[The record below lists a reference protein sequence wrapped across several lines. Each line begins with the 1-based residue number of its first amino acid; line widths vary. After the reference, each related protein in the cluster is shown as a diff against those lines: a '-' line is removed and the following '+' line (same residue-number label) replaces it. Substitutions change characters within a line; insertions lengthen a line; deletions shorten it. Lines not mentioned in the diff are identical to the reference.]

1 MKKKATKQNAQRVP
15 ARGRGVQIDPAQFGI
30 DLSVVLD
37 EIKPHL
43 SGTRREIGEAAGG
56 MAPNVVSDLLTGNR
70 QPSLGSLAAL
80 ARASGG
86 QLDLK
91 YKPPSPPK
99 KGKAS

>member
-1 MKKKATKQNAQRVP
+1 MKKKTSKKNAQRVP
-15 ARGRGVQIDPAQFGI
+15 TRGRGVQIDPVQFGI

-56 MAPNVVSDLLTGNR
+56 LSPNAVTDLLNGTR

-80 ARASGG
+80 AHASGG

-91 YKPPSPPK
+91 YKPPKPK
-99 KGKAS
+99 KGKKT